1 MKKVRIYVAAVVS
14 MLMANMIQANT
25 LEEKLVSKINE
36 MEQASFI
43 SDHTRF
49 LTALAQMQQNA
60 VQNRLDKNG
69 VVQGAKQV
77 VDSYLSLAQNHGE
90 LYMLE
95 QQTYLN
101 RRIALGGVNKTIA
114 AYLISAANKQD
125 ARNFKRAQSSL
136 DSAKH
141 LFKKHYVVISE
152 VAAARAALGQI
163 AAGAEVAQA
172 QAKQGNMSV
181 AQYQQIDQVL
191 EALRPLAR
199 ALEAADESFWPI
211 FSEGMKQD
219 PFTLKDGQALALPEF
234 LAAYGRLAPIEQDG
248 ILFTNISARL
258 KGGAQEIVNVE
269 EGISAHTHFLTALA
283 QMQQNAIQNRLD
295 KDGVVQGAA
304 QVADSY
310 LALAQKHSE
319 LFMLEQQTY
328 LNRRIALGGVNKTI
342 AAYLINKSDKKNTRK
357 FDRLEETLRHNK
369 RLFNKYQTVITEVAA
384 ARAALGQIAAGAEVA
399 QAQSKQG
406 NMSVAQ
412 YQQIDQVLQAL
423 RPLAN
428 ALEVADE
435 SFWPIFSEG
444 MKQDPFTLKD
454 GQVLALPEFLAAYGR
469 LAPIQKDGVFFVEM
483 AERLQ

>member
-36 MEQASFI
+36 MEQASFV

-141 LFKKHYVVISE
+141 LFKKHYVVITE

-163 AAGAEVAQA
+163 TAGAEVAQA

-219 PFTLKDGQALALPEF
+219 PFTLKDGQ
-234 LAAYGRLAPIEQDG
+234 
-248 ILFTNISARL
+248 
-258 KGGAQEIVNVE
+258 
-269 EGISAHTHFLTALA
+269 
-283 QMQQNAIQNRLD
+283 
-295 KDGVVQGAA
+295 
-304 QVADSY
+304 
-310 LALAQKHSE
+310 
-319 LFMLEQQTY
+319 
-328 LNRRIALGGVNKTI
+328 
-342 AAYLINKSDKKNTRK
+342 
-357 FDRLEETLRHNK
+357 
-369 RLFNKYQTVITEVAA
+369 
-384 ARAALGQIAAGAEVA
+384 
-399 QAQSKQG
+399 
-406 NMSVAQ
+406 
-412 YQQIDQVLQAL
+412 
-423 RPLAN
+423 
-428 ALEVADE
+428 
-435 SFWPIFSEG
+435 
-444 MKQDPFTLKD
+444 
-454 GQVLALPEFLAAYGR
+454 VLALPEFLAAYGR